1 MLAGVPGVPQTDDP
15 IFCKAI
21 NNLLVVNA
29 SQELLNRQAEMMT
42 FNYSHEM
49 DDIEAMLIDAKN
61 DGREEGLER
70 GLEQGH
76 DDVLSVLH
84 DVGISANQIAEVRT
98 RLAVLGNHETKF

>member
-1 MLAGVPGVPQTDDP
+1 MPQTDDP

-61 DGREEGLER
+61 DG
-70 GLEQGH
+70 LEQGRE
-76 DDVLSVLH
+76 LER
-84 DVGISANQIAEVRT
+84 AENFKVFES
-98 RLAVLGNHETKF
+98 LGVSKEILEKARRIVEKQNE

>member
-1 MLAGVPGVPQTDDP
+1 
-15 IFCKAI
+15 
-21 NNLLVVNA
+21 
-29 SQELLNRQAEMMT
+29 MT

-61 DGREEGLER
+61 DGREEGLEQGLER

-76 DDVLSVLH
+76 DDVLSVLR

>member
-1 MLAGVPGVPQTDDP
+1 MPQTDDP

-61 DGREEGLER
+61 DGREEGFKVFESLGVSREILEKAR
-70 GLEQGH
+70 CIVEK
-76 DDVLSVLH
+76 
-84 DVGISANQIAEVRT
+84 E
-98 RLAVLGNHETKF
+98 K